1 LLNNYIAIISQV
13 IGSSLKIIGTAF
25 LDELHIFFTSINKIK
40 ITNSNL
46 SIMLLILWQ
55 IYMLIIGFVGGFGYS
70 LVFYRYALEFISI
83 TFLVNY
89 YRRFLNL
96 KSQTIFIIVG
106 FSYLVIYIL
115 IVYSQKFI
123 IFFNKNKDLDFFW
136 WQDFF
141 WAGTTYASYVIYII
155 VGLTF
160 ILNNNLK
167 VRISILCL
175 AYFIVLSAD
184 SRLGLILITSL
195 VPFIAFGKQKI
206 KKKLKFKK
214 FYENFIFYLIFIILI
229 ISIIF
234 YYREIISQN
243 IESVVLTF
251 HEIYFQIKDRDHDRI
266 NDLQSIQ
273 RLAENDIFNFILGSG
288 ISSHQFE
295 LLKYMDQDNL
305 KIRPVGLTAIIFDG
319 GIIYLLIIILCA
331 LNSIYKIINYALSKF
346 IPTWIAIL
354 WLILIL
360 NSILVLLIVN
370 ITGLMLW
377 WAVIL
382 SGEIFVKKFMIYIKK
397 KRFRV

>member
-1 LLNNYIAIISQV
+1 MLNNYIAIISQV

-55 IYMLIIGFVGGFGYS
+55 IYMLIIGFVGGYGYS
-70 LVFYRYALEFISI
+70 LVFYRYALVFISI

-96 KSQTIFIIVG
+96 KNPTIFITVG

-115 IVYSQKFI
+115 TIYYPRF
-123 IFFNKNKDLDFFW
+123 IFFFDKSKVWDFFW

-141 WAGTTYASYVIYII
+141 WTGTTYTSYVIYII

-160 ILNNNLK
+160 ILNNNLR
-167 VRISILCL
+167 VRISILGL
-175 AYFIVLSAD
+175 AYFIVLSTD

-195 VPFIAFGKQKI
+195 VPFVAFGKQKM
-206 KKKLKFKK
+206 KKKLNLIKFCK
-214 FYENFIFYLIFIILI
+214 NFIFYLIFIILT

-234 YYREIISQN
+234 NYHETISEN
-243 IESVVLTF
+243 IQSVVMTF
-251 HEIYFQIKDRDHDRI
+251 EELFFQTNDRDYDRR
-266 NDLQSIQ
+266 NNLQSIQ
-273 RLAENDIFNFILGSG
+273 HLAENNIFNFILGHG
-288 ISSHQFE
+288 LSSHQFE
-295 LLKYMDQDNL
+295 LLKYIDQDNL

-346 IPTWIAIL
+346 VPTWIAIL
-354 WLILIL
+354 WLTLIL

-370 ITGLMLW
+370 VSDLMLW

-382 SGEIFVKKFMIYIKK
+382 SGEIFAKKFMIYSKK
-397 KRFRV
+397 IIFRS

>member
-1 LLNNYIAIISQV
+1 MFNNYIAIISQV
-13 IGSSLKIIGTAF
+13 IGSSLKIIGSAF

-40 ITNSNL
+40 IKYSSL

-55 IYMLIIGFVGGFGYS
+55 MCMIINGFVQGYGYS
-70 LVFYRYALEFISI
+70 LVFYRHALIYVSI
-83 TFLVNY
+83 IFLVNY

-115 IVYSQKFI
+115 IVNSQKFI
-123 IFFNKNKDLDFFW
+123 IFFNKNTDLDFFW

-141 WAGTTYASYVIYII
+141 WTGTAYTSYVIYII

-160 ILNNNLK
+160 IINNNLK
-167 VRISILCL
+167 VRISILYL
-175 AYFIVLSAD
+175 AYFIVISSD
-184 SRLGLILITSL
+184 SRVGLILITSL

-206 KKKLKFKK
+206 KKKLNFIK
-214 FYENFIFYLIFIILI
+214 FYKNFIYYLILIILT

-234 YYREIISQN
+234 NYHEIISAN
-243 IESVVLTF
+243 IESAVMTLEQIF
-251 HEIYFQIKDRDHDRI
+251 FQTTNRDYDRI
-266 NDLQSIQ
+266 NNLQSILL
-273 RLAENDIFNFILGSG
+273 LAENNIFNFILGSG
-288 ISSHQFE
+288 LSSHQFE
-295 LLKYMDQDNL
+295 LLKYLDEDNL

-319 GIIYLLIIILCA
+319 GIVYLLIIILCS

-354 WLILIL
+354 WLTLIL
-360 NSILVLLIVN
+360 NSILVLLITN
-370 ITGLMLW
+370 FSDLMLW

-382 SGEIFVKKFMIYIKK
+382 SGEIFAKKFMIYSKK
-397 KRFRV
+397 IIFRS

>member
-1 LLNNYIAIISQV
+1 MLNNYVAIISQV

-25 LDELHIFFTSINKIK
+25 LDELHIFFTCITKIK

-55 IYMLIIGFVGGFGYS
+55 MYMIIVGFVGGYGYS
-70 LVFYRYALEFISI
+70 LVFYRYVLVFISI

-96 KSQTIFIIVG
+96 KSPTIFITVG
-106 FSYLVIYIL
+106 FSYLVIFIL
-115 IVYSQKFI
+115 IIYYPRFI
-123 IFFNKNKDLDFFW
+123 FLFDKNKVMDFFW

-141 WAGTTYASYVIYII
+141 WTGTTYTLYVIYMI

-175 AYFIVLSAD
+175 AYFIALSVD

-195 VPFIAFGKQKI
+195 VPFIAFGTQKI
-206 KKKLKFKK
+206 NRKLNLIE
-214 FYENFIFYLIFIILI
+214 FYKNFFFYLIFIILTI
-229 ISIIF
+229 YVIF
-234 YYREIISQN
+234 NYFEIISQN
-243 IESVVLTF
+243 IKSVVLTF
-251 HEIYFQIKDRDHDRI
+251 EEIFFQIEYRDYDRI
-266 NDLQSIQ
+266 NNLQTIQ
-273 RLAENDIFNFILGSG
+273 HLAENNIFNFILGHG
-288 ISSHQFE
+288 LSSHQFE
-295 LLKYMDQDNL
+295 LLKYIDQDNL

-331 LNSIYKIINYALSKF
+331 LNSIYKIIKYALSKF
-346 IPTWIAIL
+346 IPTWTAIL
-354 WLILIL
+354 WLTLIL
-360 NSILVLLIVN
+360 NSIVVLLIVN
-370 ITGLMLW
+370 VIDLMLW

-382 SGEIFVKKFMIYIKK
+382 SGEIFVEKFMIHIKK

>member
-55 IYMLIIGFVGGFGYS
+55 IYMLIIGFVGGYGYS
-70 LVFYRYALEFISI
+70 LVFYRYALVFISI
-83 TFLVNY
+83 IFLVNY

-96 KSQTIFIIVG
+96 KNPTIFITVG
-106 FSYLVIYIL
+106 FSYLVIFIL
-115 IVYSQKFI
+115 IIYFPRF
-123 IFFNKNKDLDFFW
+123 IFFFDKSKVWDFFW

-160 ILNNNLK
+160 ILNNNFR
-167 VRISILCL
+167 VRISILGL
-175 AYFIVLSAD
+175 AYFIVLSVD

-195 VPFIAFGKQKI
+195 VPFVAFGKQKI
-206 KKKLKFKK
+206 KKKLNLIKFCK
-214 FYENFIFYLIFIILI
+214 NFIFYLIFIILT

-234 YYREIISQN
+234 NYHEIISQN
-243 IESVVLTF
+243 IQSAVMTF
-251 HEIYFQIKDRDHDRI
+251 EELFFQTNDRDYDRR

-273 RLAENDIFNFILGSG
+273 HLAENNVFNFILGHG
-288 ISSHQFE
+288 LSSHQFE
-295 LLKYMDQDNL
+295 LLKYIDQDNL

-346 IPTWIAIL
+346 IPTWTAIL
-354 WLILIL
+354 WLTLIL

-370 ITGLMLW
+370 VSDLMLW

-382 SGEIFVKKFMIYIKK
+382 SGEIFAKKFMIYIKK

>member
-1 LLNNYIAIISQV
+1 MFNNYIAIISQV
-13 IGSSLKIIGTAF
+13 IGSSLKIIGSAF
-25 LDELHIFFTSINKIK
+25 LDEIHIFFTAINKLK
-40 ITNSNL
+40 ITNL
-46 SIMLLILWQ
+46 SLPIKLLILWQ
-55 IYMLIIGFVGGFGYS
+55 MYMIIIGFAGGYGYS
-70 LVFYRYALEFISI
+70 LVFYRYILVFISI
-83 TFLVNY
+83 IFLVNY

-123 IFFNKNKDLDFFW
+123 IFFNKNTDLLFFW

-184 SRLGLILITSL
+184 SRIGLILITSL
-195 VPFIAFGKQKI
+195 VPFIAFGKEKI

-214 FYENFIFYLIFIILI
+214 FYENFIFYLIFIILT

-234 YYREIISQN
+234 NYSEIISQN

-251 HEIYFQIKDRDHDRI
+251 DEVYSQTKYRDHDRI

-273 RLAENDIFNFILGSG
+273 RLAENNIFDFILGTG

-295 LLKYMDQDNL
+295 LLKYMDQGNL
-305 KIRPVGLTAIIFDG
+305 KIRPVGLTATIFDG
-319 GIIYLLIIILCA
+319 GIIYLLIIILCT
-331 LNSIYKIINYALSKF
+331 LNSIYKIINYTLSKF
-346 IPTWIAIL
+346 IPTWTAIL
-354 WLILIL
+354 WLTLIL
-360 NSILVLLIVN
+360 NSILILLIVN
-370 ITGLMLW
+370 VTDLMLW

-397 KRFRV
+397 KRF